1 VKKTKVDLNHPIRFA
16 TMNFRSLDIEEDEV
30 IQPRPI
36 GVILTSEWEKIANIQ
51 MKARYISGEYFF
63 EFFGKIIR
71 FAIRGTAK
79 IIDCPMS
86 IKNDFRIE
94 VHGKELHF
102 LPKSGGKFVF
112 FAA

>member
-1 VKKTKVDLNHPIRFA
+1 MKNKKVDINHPIRLA
-16 TMNFRSLDIEEDEV
+16 TMNFRSVNLEEDELV
-30 IQPRPI
+30 QPRQI

-51 MKARYISGEYFF
+51 MKAKYIAGEYFF

-79 IIDCPMS
+79 ILDCPMS
-86 IKNDFRIE
+86 IKDEFRIE
-94 VHGKELHF
+94 VHGKELYF

-112 FAA
+112 LA